1 MLKQTLAPFA
11 APVLLLPTA
20 VAQGLGPIEAQ
31 LDLESVVVV
40 SPHIESDANA
50 DAEKLLGEISVT
62 GNAETVLDNGVRIR
76 ARGTVRLQADHAG
89 RPGAIGGFGLSE
101 GASVGAFSGLSSA
114 PTLDDSDI
122 RSRLETAY
130 LQIDGGYGEVRI
142 GKDRGVAAR
151 FFEGPKSALTHARLD
166 SSLLDPTGL
175 AATRTRHDLTGPSLK
190 ASYASPRLIGLRAGI
205 SFTPDANA
213 DGLDRRPAA
222 GTGGLA
228 PDTRNAIELALNGT
242 RRFRESGWRF
252 DVGLGWS
259 NADVSTRGSLNDFS
273 PVYEDMQTWSA
284 GTRIEKGDWTVGA
297 SWLNSDNGLPN
308 GDYSSWSAG
317 LFKSSHDI
325 DFSAEYGE
333 SEDHFADLDSQ
344 GWRLAAGRSFGRDAR
359 VAVAYL
365 HDDLRSPLQTWQAK
379 GVVVEVTLSQEIVQV
394 TGN

>member
-1 MLKQTLAPFA
+1 MLKQTLAPCA
-11 APVLLLPTA
+11 ALILLPSVATA
-20 VAQGLGPIEAQ
+20 QASAPIEAE
-31 LDLESVVVV
+31 LDFESVLVV
-40 SPHIESDANA
+40 SPHMDNDANA
-50 DAEKLLGEISVT
+50 DAEKLQGEISVT
-62 GNAETVLDNGVRIR
+62 GNAETVLENGVRIR
-76 ARGTVRLQADHAG
+76 ARGALRLQADHSN
-89 RPGAIGGFGLSE
+89 RPGAIGGFGNSD
-101 GASVGAFSGLSSA
+101 GAPVGAFSGLSAA
-114 PTLDDSDI
+114 PSVDNGKL
-122 RSRLETAY
+122 RARFETAY

-190 ASYASPRLIGLRAGI
+190 ASYASPRLIGLRAGM
-205 SFTPDANA
+205 SFTPEADA

-242 RRFRESGWRF
+242 HRFRESGWRF
-252 DVGLGWS
+252 DVGFGWS
-259 NADVSTRGSLNDFS
+259 NAEVSNRGPLSEIS
-273 PVYEDMQTWSA
+273 PIYEDMQTWSA

-297 SWLNSDNGLPN
+297 SWLNSDNGLPD
-308 GDYSSWSAG
+308 GDYSGWTAG
-317 LFKSSHDI
+317 LFREAYDI

-333 SEDHFADLDSQ
+333 SEDQFSNLESQ
-344 GWRLAAGRSFGRDAR
+344 GWRLAAARDFGRDAR

-365 HDDLRSPLQTWQAK
+365 HDDLQSPLQKWRAQ
-379 GVVVEVTLSQEIVQV
+379 GVVIEVTLSQEIVQV